1 MNSKDLQNRTK
12 KFAIEIIKLA
22 ELLPNKQI
30 GWTITNQIVRSAT
43 SVAANYRAVCRAK
56 SDRDFI
62 SKMGTVI
69 EESDETLFWLEL
81 IEESEIIKV
90 DPKIQTLKQE
100 ANELTAIF
108 VSSVKT
114 IKNRINKKVI

>member
-22 ELLPNKQI
+22 EFLPNKQI
-30 GWTITNQIVRSAT
+30 DWTITNQIVRSAM

-81 IEESEIIKV
+81 IEESNIIKS
-90 DPKIQTLKQE
+90 DLKIDLLKRE

-114 IKNRINKKVI
+114 IKKRIK